1 MVKSDCSGLVS
12 RSSDLIIVQCDICC
26 LESEIKFSN
35 YYRGG
40 FKGSEWLCRSCKTK
54 STNLKKWGVE
64 NPSQSEEVKERK
76 KRTFI
81 ERWGVDHPSKSDI
94 IKKKKIETFVEKWGV
109 KNPFQSEEIKEL
121 IKETNLNKIGVENPS
136 QSLDIKS
143 KKKKT
148 SLKNWGVDHPLKSE
162 EIKEKV
168 NKSNLENWGVKWV
181 LQSSEIKEKIKK
193 SNLENWG
200 FENPMMSSILK
211 ESIKVSNIEKW
222 GVEWFYQ
229 TDEFRKKSKDSL
241 LKNWNVDSPL
251 KSPII
256 KDKANSTNLKKWGN
270 SEYLKTFDFREKS
283 NKTLLEKWQS
293 NTIQKSDLFREG
305 RFKITKDD
313 NYVKYIDNKL
323 SLFRCDNLLDH
334 EFEISSDN
342 YLQRVKNNIPL
353 CTICNPIGDLKSIKE
368 KELFQFIQSIY
379 DGEIIQSWRSGL
391 EIDIYL
397 PHLNLGFEFNG
408 LYWHSDK
415 FKDKGYHLNK
425 TKHFEG
431 LCVRIIHIWE
441 DDWNFRKSI
450 IESQIKNLIKK
461 TQNKIFARKCEVV
474 ELSTVSKFLNNNH
487 IQGSDYSKVKLGLT
501 FEGDLV
507 SVMTFNKLE
516 GRKSMGEGEWNLSR
530 FCNKM
535 DYNVIGGASKLL
547 NYFIKN
553 WIVKRVI
560 SYADR
565 DWSRGN
571 LYDNLGFKKV
581 NESLPDYKYI
591 VDGIRVHKSRFKK
604 SITGISESKLEVP
617 KVWDC
622 GKLKFEKII

>member
-12 RSSDLIIVQCDICC
+12 RSTDLIIVQCDICC

-40 FKGSEWLCRSCKTK
+40 FKGGEWLCRSCKTK

-76 KRTFI
+76 KITFI

-229 TDEFRKKSKDSL
+229 TDEFRKKSNK
-241 LKNWNVDSPL
+241 V
-251 KSPII
+251 
-256 KDKANSTNLKKWGN
+256 NLNRWGN
-270 SEYLKTFDFREKS
+270 TNFKKSSIFHQSTLIGSNKNYIEYLGNLNHLFKCDLKHTFEIKT
-283 NKTLLEKWQS
+283 
-293 NTIQKSDLFREG
+293 
-305 RFKITKDD
+305 D
-313 NYVKYIDNKL
+313 NYFSRIY
-323 SLFRCDNLLDH
+323 S
-334 EFEISSDN
+334 
-342 YLQRVKNNIPL
+342 NIPL

-415 FKDKGYHLNK
+415 FKDKSYHLNK

-431 LCVRIIHIWE
+431 LCIRIIHIWE

-553 WIVKRVI
+553 WIVKRII

-571 LYDNLGFKKV
+571 LYDNLGFKRV

>member
-40 FKGSEWLCRSCKTK
+40 FKDGEWSCRSCKTK

-64 NPSQSEEVKERK
+64 NPSQSMEIK
-76 KRTFI
+76 KKKKLVWL
-81 ERWGVDHPSKSDI
+81 EKWGVDHPSKSDI
-94 IKKKKIETFVEKWGV
+94 IKKKKIVTFMEKWGV
-109 KNPFQSEEIKEL
+109 KNPFQSEEIKEI

-143 KKKKT
+143 KKRKT
-148 SLKNWGVDHPLKSE
+148 SLENWGVDHPLKSE
-162 EIKEKV
+162 EIKEKIS
-168 NKSNLENWGVKWV
+168 KSNLEKGGVKWV

-211 ESIKVSNIEKW
+211 ESIKVSNIKKW

-229 TDEFRKKSKDSL
+229 TEEFKK
-241 LKNWNVDSPL
+241 
-251 KSPII
+251 
-256 KDKANSTNLKKWGN
+256 
-270 SEYLKTFDFREKS
+270 KS
-283 NKTLLEKWQS
+283 NKVNLNRWGNINFKSSSIFHQSTLIGS
-293 NTIQKSDLFREG
+293 NKNYIKYLGNLNHLFKCDLKHTFEI
-305 RFKITKDD
+305 KTD
-313 NYVKYIDNKL
+313 NYFSRIY
-323 SLFRCDNLLDH
+323 S
-334 EFEISSDN
+334 
-342 YLQRVKNNIPL
+342 NIPL

-397 PHLNLGFEFNG
+397 PNLNLGFEFNG

-425 TKHFEG
+425 TKHFEE
-431 LCVRIIHIWE
+431 LCIRVIHIWE

-450 IESQIKNLIKK
+450 IQSQMKNLIKK
-461 TQNKIFARKCEVV
+461 TQNRIFARKCEVIQ
-474 ELSTVSKFLNNNH
+474 LSTVSKFLNNNH

-516 GRKSMGEGEWNLSR
+516 GRNSMGEGEWNLSR
-530 FCNKM
+530 FCNKI
-535 DYNVIGGASKLL
+535 DYNVIGGASKLV

-553 WIVKRVI
+553 WIVKRII

-565 DWSRGN
+565 DWSKGN
-571 LYDNLGFKKV
+571 LYENLGFRKV

-604 SITGISESKLEVP
+604 SITGISESKLEIP

-622 GKLKFEKII
+622 GKLKFEKMI

>member
-64 NPSQSEEVKERK
+64 NPSQSMEIKNK
-76 KRTFI
+76 KKLVWL
-81 ERWGVDHPSKSDI
+81 EKWGVDHPSKSDI

-109 KNPFQSEEIKEL
+109 KNPFQSEEIKEI
-121 IKETNLNKIGVENPS
+121 IKETNLNKLGVENPS
-136 QSLDIKS
+136 QSDLIKS
-143 KKKKT
+143 KKMET
-148 SLKNWGVDHPLKSE
+148 LLENWGVDHPLKSE
-162 EIKEKV
+162 EIKEKI
-168 NKSNLENWGVKWV
+168 NKSNLEKFGVEWPF
-181 LQSSEIKEKIKK
+181 QSPEIKEKIKK

-229 TDEFRKKSKDSL
+229 TDEFRKKSNK
-241 LKNWNVDSPL
+241 V
-251 KSPII
+251 
-256 KDKANSTNLKKWGN
+256 NLNRWGN
-270 SEYLKTFDFREKS
+270 TNFKKSSIFHQSTLIGSNKNYIEYLGNLNHLFKCDLKHTFEIKT
-283 NKTLLEKWQS
+283 
-293 NTIQKSDLFREG
+293 
-305 RFKITKDD
+305 D
-313 NYVKYIDNKL
+313 NYFSRIY
-323 SLFRCDNLLDH
+323 S
-334 EFEISSDN
+334 
-342 YLQRVKNNIPL
+342 NIPL

-431 LCVRIIHIWE
+431 LCIRIIHIWE

-553 WIVKRVI
+553 WVVKRVI

-571 LYDNLGFKKV
+571 LYDNLGFKRV

>member
-64 NPSQSEEVKERK
+64 NPSQSTEIK
-76 KRTFI
+76 KKKKVI
-81 ERWGVDHPSKSDI
+81 WLEKWGVDHPSKSDI

-162 EIKEKV
+162 EIKEKIS
-168 NKSNLENWGVKWV
+168 KSNLEKW
-181 LQSSEIKEKIKK
+181 SETNHTKSEI
-193 SNLENWG
+193 
-200 FENPMMSSILK
+200 
-211 ESIKVSNIEKW
+211 
-222 GVEWFYQ
+222 
-229 TDEFRKKSKDSL
+229 FRK
-241 LKNWNVDSPL
+241 
-251 KSPII
+251 
-256 KDKANSTNLKKWGN
+256 
-270 SEYLKTFDFREKS
+270 
-283 NKTLLEKWQS
+283 
-293 NTIQKSDLFREG
+293 G
-305 RFKITKDD
+305 RFKITREK
-313 NYVKYIDNKL
+313 NYIEYISNRN
-323 SLFRCDNLLDH
+323 SRHICENGH
-334 EFEISSDN
+334 EFEINSGTYSDRKK
-342 YLQRVKNNIPL
+342 YNIPL
-353 CTICNPIGDLKSIKE
+353 CTICNPIGDLKYIKE

-431 LCVRIIHIWE
+431 LCIRIIHIWE

-553 WIVKRVI
+553 WVVKRVI